1 MENITQTLETIKDT
15 ILGHVPAKYIY
26 LFGSYAYGEP
36 KVDSDIDIYVVYP
49 DSDQRV
55 IDLSTK
61 INSDLGSKEIY
72 SVDLFMNK
80 ESVFND
86 RIIRFNLEEIVSKKG
101 KLLYENR

>member
-1 MENITQTLETIKDT
+1 MENIAQTLETIKDT
-15 ILGHVPAKYIY
+15 ILTHIPAKYIY

-36 KVDSDIDIYVVYP
+36 KDDSDIDIYVVYP
-49 DSDQRV
+49 DCDKRV
-55 IDLSTK
+55 IDLSTM

-86 RIIRFNLEEIVSKKG
+86 RIIRFNLEEIVSTKG